1 MIAAFLPLPMNPEL
15 SKKATPSQVDVER
28 AFARQVGHLD
38 EKRYHK
44 ALWWRNLNRVM
55 SAVGILLVGVIV
67 SLCSPSG
74 GITED

>member
-15 SKKATPSQVDVER
+15 SKEATPSQVDVER
-28 AFARQVGHLD
+28 AFAQQVGHID

-44 ALWWRNLNRVM
+44 ALWWRNLNRIM

-67 SLCSPSG
+67 SLFSLSG
-74 GITED
+74 GTTED

>member
-15 SKKATPSQVDVER
+15 SKEATPSQADVER
-28 AFARQVGHLD
+28 AFTRQVGHID

-44 ALWWRNLNRVM
+44 ALWWRNLNRIM
-55 SAVGILLVGVIV
+55 SAVGILLIGVIV

-74 GITED
+74 RTIED